1 MPSHSPL
8 IIIGAGGHAKV
19 VLDACLAA
27 GHRVLG
33 LADADPARH
42 GAEVLRIPVTG
53 GDDWVRTFPA
63 AEVMLVNGIGSVS
76 DSSLRARVQATFA
89 TLGYR
94 FATIIHPAAVIGGEV
109 ELDDGVQVMAG
120 AVIQPGCR
128 LGLGTIV
135 NTRAAID
142 HDCRI
147 GAQVHIAPGAVL
159 AGDVIIGDG
168 AHVGAGASVIQGIR
182 IGAGAVIGAGAA
194 VVRDVAPGMLALGV
208 PAREIGTFK

>member
-1 MPSHSPL
+1 MPSHLPL

-19 VLDACLAA
+19 VLDACLAT

-33 LADADPARH
+33 LADADSSRH
-42 GAEVLRIPVTG
+42 GTKVLGIPVTG
-53 GDDWVRTFPA
+53 GDDWVRTFA
-63 AEVMLVNGIGSVS
+63 CADVMLVNGIGSVG
-76 DSSLRARVQATFA
+76 DSSSRAGIQATFA
-89 TLGYR
+89 ALGYR
-94 FATIIHPAAVIGGEV
+94 FATIIHPSVVIGREV
-109 ELDDGVQVMAG
+109 ELADGAQVMAG

-128 LGLGTIV
+128 LANGAIV

-147 GAQVHIAPGAVL
+147 GAHAHIAPGAVL
-159 AGDVIIGDG
+159 AGEVSVGEG

-194 VVRDVAPGMLALGV
+194 VVRDVAAGKLALGI
-208 PAREIGTFK
+208 PAKEIGTFK